1 MMNGFGRRRGVRR
14 AMLTFFLAVILLSLI
29 LPAPTAHALLD
40 EQTRDDGPADATE
53 ADPTAQTMGIYIT
66 SLRDFDV
73 ADDSFG
79 VDYWLWSVHP
89 PETDPLGHVEFVNAK
104 QVDIRLD
111 RVAERSEEYWSRQK
125 VRATVLHD
133 WDLSNFPFDR
143 QALQID
149 LRLADSGALAY
160 RPDETESGFSDD
172 IAPDGW
178 RVTDF
183 EIEERAVEYAT
194 TFGDPDASG
203 GSSQDHVLVT
213 LQVEREN
220 ATGFFK
226 MTAGVYAAIAIGCLS
241 FLMIPN
247 QPTVFSG
254 RITLLAAALFAI
266 VVNLQVSD
274 AVLGSLEEVALVHKI
289 HMLAMAYVFVAA
301 LLAIVS
307 RSGYESGQKGRAR
320 RRDLLWLCVFGVSF
334 VAFNITLI
342 VAAAAAG

>member
-1 MMNGFGRRRGVRR
+1 MVNRPGRWWGILR
-14 AMLTFFLAVILLSLI
+14 ATLTCMPAIVLLGII
-29 LPAPTAHALLD
+29 LPAPAAHALLD
-40 EQTRDDGPADATE
+40 EQEDGRT
-53 ADPTAQTMGIYIT
+53 DPSRQTLGVYIT

-73 ADDSFG
+73 AGDSFG
-79 VDYWLWSVHP
+79 VDYWIWSVHP
-89 PETDPLGHVEFVNAK
+89 SETDPLDDVEFVNAK
-104 QVDIRLD
+104 LVDLRLD
-111 RVAERSEEYWSRQK
+111 QTTRRSEGLWSRQK

-133 WDLSNFPFDR
+133 WNLSNFPFDR
-143 QALQID
+143 QVLQID
-149 LRLADSGALAY
+149 LRLAESSALAN
-160 RPDETESGFSDD
+160 RQDEAESGYGED

-183 EIEERAVEYAT
+183 EIEQRSVAYAT

-203 GSSQDHVLVT
+203 GSTQEHLRVT

-226 MTAGVYAAIAIGCLS
+226 MISGVYAAIALGCLS
-241 FLMIPN
+241 FLMTPE

-274 AVLGSLEEVALVHKI
+274 AMLGSQEEVALVHEI
-289 HMLAMAYVFVAA
+289 HILAMVYVFVAA

-307 RSGYESGQKGRAR
+307 RKGYESGHKDLAK
-320 RRDLLWLCVFGVSF
+320 RRDLVGLCVFALSF
-334 VAFNITLI
+334 VVLNMTLI
-342 VAAAAAG
+342 FAAAVAG

>member
-1 MMNGFGRRRGVRR
+1 MPACLFV
-14 AMLTFFLAVILLSLI
+14 AVLLSLL
-29 LPAPTAHALLD
+29 LPAPVAHALLD
-40 EQTRDDGPADATE
+40 EQRRGDDLADTTGTDAH
-53 ADPTAQTMGIYIT
+53 TMGIYIT
-66 SLRDFDV
+66 SLRDFDG
-73 ADDSFG
+73 AGDSFG

-89 PETDPLGHVEFVNAK
+89 PETDPLENVEFVNAK
-104 QVDIRLD
+104 LVDIRLD
-111 RVAERSEEYWSRQK
+111 QTAERGERSWSRQK

-149 LRLADSGALAY
+149 LRLVDSSALAY
-160 RPDETESGFSDD
+160 RPDKAESGYGED

-183 EIEERAVEYAT
+183 EIEDRAVEYAT
-194 TFGDPDASG
+194 TFGDPEASG

-226 MTAGVYAAIAIGCLS
+226 MIAGVYAAIAIGCLS
-241 FLMIPN
+241 FLMIPDM
-247 QPTVFSG
+247 PTVFSG

-274 AVLGSLEEVALVHKI
+274 VVLGSLEEVALVHKI
-289 HMLAMAYVFVAA
+289 HILAMAYIFVAA

-307 RSGYESGQKGRAR
+307 RRGYESGRNKLAR
-320 RRDLLWLCVFGVSF
+320 RRDLVGLFAFGLSF
-334 VAFNITLI
+334 VAFNVALI
-342 VAAAAAG
+342 AAAAIAG